1 MITRRQFLKLAG
13 AAAIMPW
20 GCAQLGT
27 HPSGTLLNDVHS
39 GLNPTTVRDVIPVR
53 SSGDSQQAAARA
65 V

>member
-13 AAAIMPW
+13 AAAIIPW
-20 GCAQLGT
+20 SCVQLGT
-27 HPSGTLLNDVHS
+27 HQFGTLLNDVHS

-53 SSGDSQQAAARA
+53 SFGDIQQAVARA